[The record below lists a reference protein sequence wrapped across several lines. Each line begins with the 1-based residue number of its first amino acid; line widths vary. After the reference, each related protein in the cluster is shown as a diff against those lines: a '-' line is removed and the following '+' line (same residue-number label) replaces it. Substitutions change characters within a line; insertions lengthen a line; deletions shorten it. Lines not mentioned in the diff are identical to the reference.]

1 MSSGQASVTDITNLK
16 QQYEAAMAR
25 PNDSIYTNG
34 ERAEVYQVA
43 AQSSINPIHV
53 AEKALEGNPSLRKII
68 VLERR
73 LRYDE
78 LHEVNKLSNFVL
90 RDRARQ
96 SKYQGRLV
104 VGEHTLDCHGARKV
118 SRYGKPGTTKG
129 YDKVHF
135 CTPEGKKTFT
145 ESVIRILRNEVVGN
159 VVEEEPKWRVVG
171 GRGSARRMEPQVT
184 PSVTTDVC

>member
-90 RDRARQ
+90 RDGARQ
-96 SKYQGRLV
+96 SK
-104 VGEHTLDCHGARKV
+104 
-118 SRYGKPGTTKG
+118 
-129 YDKVHF
+129 
-135 CTPEGKKTFT
+135 
-145 ESVIRILRNEVVGN
+145 
-159 VVEEEPKWRVVG
+159 
-171 GRGSARRMEPQVT
+171 
-184 PSVTTDVC
+184 